1 MIVSEKKKTV
11 CCSKDVSEVLSSLLN
26 YEQEHDREKEHF
38 WILGLNTKN
47 VIQYTDLVSIG
58 SLSAS
63 IVHPRE
69 TFRLAVMKATANI
82 IIGHN
87 HPSGDT
93 KPSQEDILLTKRLAQ
108 AGEILGINVLG
119 HVMYR
124 LLNGSQKPCD
134 FSRNVRPFPR
144 GPVSCEGPRREGH
157 LF

>member
-11 CCSKDVSEVLSSLLN
+11 CSSKDVSEVLSSLLN

-108 AGEILGINVLG
+108 AGEILGINVLD
-119 HVMYR
+119 HVIIGSEGSYFSFR
-124 LLNGSQKPCD
+124 DNGMINRK
-134 FSRNVRPFPR
+134 
-144 GPVSCEGPRREGH
+144 
-157 LF
+157 

>member
-93 KPSQEDILLTKRLAQ
+93 KPSQEDILLTNRLAQ
-108 AGEILGINVLG
+108 AGEILGINVLD
-119 HVMYR
+119 HVIIGSEGSYFSFR
-124 LLNGSQKPCD
+124 DNGMINRK
-134 FSRNVRPFPR
+134 
-144 GPVSCEGPRREGH
+144 
-157 LF
+157 

>member
-1 MIVSEKKKTV
+1 MIVSEKKKAV

-93 KPSQEDILLTKRLAQ
+93 KPSQEDILLTNRLAQ
-108 AGEILGINVLG
+108 AGEILGINVLD
-119 HVMYR
+119 HVIIGSEGSYFSFR
-124 LLNGSQKPCD
+124 DNGMI
-134 FSRNVRPFPR
+134 SRK
-144 GPVSCEGPRREGH
+144 
-157 LF
+157 

>member
-38 WILGLNTKN
+38 WILGLNAKN
-47 VIQYTDLVSIG
+47 VIQYTDLVSLG

-69 TFRLAVMKATANI
+69 TFRLAIMKATANI

-108 AGEILGINVLG
+108 AGEILGINVLD
-119 HVMYR
+119 HVIIGSEGSYFSFR
-124 LLNGSQKPCD
+124 DNGMINRK
-134 FSRNVRPFPR
+134 
-144 GPVSCEGPRREGH
+144 
-157 LF
+157 

>member
-93 KPSQEDILLTKRLAQ
+93 KPSQEDILLTNRLAQ
-108 AGEILGINVLG
+108 AGEILGINVLD
-119 HVMYR
+119 HVIIGSEGNYFSFR
-124 LLNGSQKPCD
+124 DNGMISQK
-134 FSRNVRPFPR
+134 
-144 GPVSCEGPRREGH
+144 
-157 LF
+157 

>member
-47 VIQYTDLVSIG
+47 VIQYTDLVSLG

-63 IVHPRE
+63 LVHPRE

-93 KPSQEDILLTKRLAQ
+93 KPSQEDILLTNRLAQ
-108 AGEILGINVLG
+108 AGEILGINVLD
-119 HVMYR
+119 HVIIGSEGSYFSFR
-124 LLNGSQKPCD
+124 DNGMINRK
-134 FSRNVRPFPR
+134 
-144 GPVSCEGPRREGH
+144 
-157 LF
+157 

>member
-11 CCSKDVSEVLSSLLN
+11 CSSKDVSEVLSSLLN

-47 VIQYTDLVSIG
+47 VIQYTDLVSLG

-63 IVHPRE
+63 LVHPRE

-93 KPSQEDILLTKRLAQ
+93 KPSQEDILLTNRLAQ
-108 AGEILGINVLG
+108 AGEILGINVLD
-119 HVMYR
+119 HVIIGSEGSYFSFR
-124 LLNGSQKPCD
+124 DNGMINRK
-134 FSRNVRPFPR
+134 
-144 GPVSCEGPRREGH
+144 
-157 LF
+157 

>member
-69 TFRLAVMKATANI
+69 TFRLAIMKATANI

-93 KPSQEDILLTKRLAQ
+93 KPSQEDILLTNRLVQ
-108 AGEILGINVLG
+108 AGEILGINVLD
-119 HVMYR
+119 HVIIGSEGSYFSFR
-124 LLNGSQKPCD
+124 DNGMINRK
-134 FSRNVRPFPR
+134 
-144 GPVSCEGPRREGH
+144 
-157 LF
+157 

>member
-11 CCSKDVSEVLSSLLN
+11 CSSKDVSEVLSSLLN

-63 IVHPRE
+63 LVHPRE

-93 KPSQEDILLTKRLAQ
+93 KPSQEDILLTNRLAQ
-108 AGEILGINVLG
+108 AGEILGINVLD
-119 HVMYR
+119 HVIIGSEGSYFSFR
-124 LLNGSQKPCD
+124 DNGMINRK
-134 FSRNVRPFPR
+134 
-144 GPVSCEGPRREGH
+144 
-157 LF
+157 

>member
-11 CCSKDVSEVLSSLLN
+11 CSSKDVSEVLSSLLN

-47 VIQYTDLVSIG
+47 VIQYTDLVSLG

-63 IVHPRE
+63 LVHPRE

-93 KPSQEDILLTKRLAQ
+93 KPSQEDIFLTKRLAQ
-108 AGEILGINVLG
+108 AGEILGINVLD
-119 HVMYR
+119 HVIIGSEGSYYSFR
-124 LLNGSQKPCD
+124 DNGMINRK
-134 FSRNVRPFPR
+134 
-144 GPVSCEGPRREGH
+144 
-157 LF
+157 

>member
-47 VIQYTDLVSIG
+47 VIQYADLVSLG

-108 AGEILGINVLG
+108 AGEILGINVLD
-119 HVMYR
+119 HVIIGSEGSYFSFR
-124 LLNGSQKPCD
+124 DNGMINRK
-134 FSRNVRPFPR
+134 
-144 GPVSCEGPRREGH
+144 
-157 LF
+157 

>member
-1 MIVSEKKKTV
+1 MIVSEKKKTI
-11 CCSKDVSEVLSSLLN
+11 CCSKDVFEVLLSLLN
-26 YEQEHDREKEHF
+26 FEQEHDREKEHF

-47 VIQYTDLVSIG
+47 VIQYADLVSLG

-93 KPSQEDILLTKRLAQ
+93 QPSQEDILLTKRLSQ
-108 AGEILGINVLG
+108 AGEILGINVLD
-119 HVMYR
+119 HVIIGGEGKYFSFR
-124 LLNGSQKPCD
+124 DNGLLGK
-134 FSRNVRPFPR
+134 
-144 GPVSCEGPRREGH
+144 G
-157 LF
+157 

>member
-108 AGEILGINVLG
+108 AGEILGINVLD
-119 HVMYR
+119 HVIIGSEGSYFSFR
-124 LLNGSQKPCD
+124 DNGMMSQK
-134 FSRNVRPFPR
+134 
-144 GPVSCEGPRREGH
+144 
-157 LF
+157 

>member
-11 CCSKDVSEVLSSLLN
+11 CCSKDVSEVLTSLLN

-108 AGEILGINVLG
+108 AGEILGINVLD
-119 HVMYR
+119 HVIIGSEGSYFSFR
-124 LLNGSQKPCD
+124 DNGMINRK
-134 FSRNVRPFPR
+134 
-144 GPVSCEGPRREGH
+144 
-157 LF
+157 